1 MMKYSAVVTWKGRG
15 SRCHEREDGVVTVGR
30 ALQRIYVVSRREYKL
45 SVREAW
51 FDGTE
56 GSLFISRGWEEVR
69 SQSISGWALDDTS
82 MQETPRR
89 AGEIS
94 LCANFGFRSQVRKD
108 DQVFEWTRREV
119 IQSPPAPD
127 I

>member
-1 MMKYSAVVTWKGRG
+1 MNVKMEQLLMGEH
-15 SRCHEREDGVVTVGR
+15 CN
-30 ALQRIYVVSRREYKL
+30 VSTSFRDREYKL
-45 SVREAW
+45 SIREAW

-94 LCANFGFRSQVRKD
+94 LCANFGFRSQVRKYIRPGVRVD
-108 DQVFEWTRREV
+108 EKRGYPVST
-119 IQSPPAPD
+119 SA
-127 I
+127 

>member
-1 MMKYSAVVTWKGRG
+1 MGQ
-15 SRCHEREDGVVTVGR
+15 GVVNVKMEQLLMGEHCNLSTLCRDG
-30 ALQRIYVVSRREYKL
+30 EYKL

-82 MQETPRR
+82 MQENPEEDR
-89 AGEIS
+89 G
-94 LCANFGFRSQVRKD
+94 
-108 DQVFEWTRREV
+108 
-119 IQSPPAPD
+119 D
-127 I
+127 ITLRQLWFQKSGSKG